1 MDELTT
7 IMNEM
12 LFHLDNNRWI
22 SFSKSDSTERFK
34 ARDKLRAFGL
44 IEQYSL
50 YSWRLTGEG
59 YKAIE
64 LGGFE
69 EWYSNQK
76 KEQKQG
82 SSNGGDNISII
93 TGSNNNIN
101 QSNLVDSADSKV
113 EQKNR
118 NMPKGKISL
127 VERISWIVGIIA
139 GIIAIYEFLLKDLT
153 VK

>member
-1 MDELTT
+1 
-7 IMNEM
+7 M